1 MDRRMFL
8 GTLAGGLLA
17 APLAAKAQQAE
28 RVWRIGYLSPAQGHN
43 PIDEAF
49 EHSMRDLGYIEGRNL
64 QVERRYT
71 AGHYDQFAGVAAD
84 LVRLNVD
91 LVVVWTPPA
100 TLAVKNATSTIPVVF
115 LGGGDVIENRLVAN
129 LARPGG
135 NLTGITNLAAHAYP
149 KLLEILNELVPR
161 LSHAAILRAP
171 VDDNPMAVEAAQS
184 AARSLG
190 IRLSNIPLRG
200 PEDLKEAFDNILREK
215 PQALVAA
222 PTGLLYTYRRE
233 VVEFAAK
240 NRLPTVYG
248 LREPVVDGGL
258 ISLITDLF
266 AIAAR
271 GAFYVDRIFKGAK
284 PGDLPVE
291 QPTRFEL
298 VINLK
303 TAKAL
308 GLRIPPSLLQR
319 ADQVI
324 E

>member
-115 LGGGDVIENRLVAN
+115 LGGGDVIENRLVSN

-258 ISLITDLF
+258 ISLSTDLS

-308 GLRIPPSLLQR
+308 GLTIPPSLLQR